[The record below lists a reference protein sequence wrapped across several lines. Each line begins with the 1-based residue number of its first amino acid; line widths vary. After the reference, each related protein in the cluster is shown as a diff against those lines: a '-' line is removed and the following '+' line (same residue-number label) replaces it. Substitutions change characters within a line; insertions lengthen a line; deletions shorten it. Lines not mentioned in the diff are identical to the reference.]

1 MAEWS
6 YNIAY
11 HAFAK
16 ILPFEALYGYLS
28 PKLLT
33 YVLGTTSNDTVDSM
47 LKNREKILS
56 ML

>member
-16 ILPFEALYGYLS
+16 ILPFEALYGYLP
-28 PKLLT
+28 PKILT
-33 YVLGTTSNDTVDSM
+33 YVLGTTSNETVDSM
-47 LKNREKILS
+47 LKIENKS
-56 ML
+56 